1 MGLLRIVALVFLPFA
16 GGYYLSYLY
25 RSTNA
30 VIAPDLI
37 SEIGLTAG
45 ELGLM
50 TAAYPLAFGLFQAP
64 LGLLLDRFGPRRV
77 QTVLLTLA
85 ALGAIGFG
93 LGQDM
98 TSLTLSRALIG
109 IGVSGGLMA
118 GFKAVTMW
126 FPERR
131 WPLANGCY
139 LAAGGLGAL
148 SATVPLE
155 FALTFADWR
164 QVYLGL
170 GGVNVVVAGLVWW
183 LVPECA
189 AGSEGSSLRDQF
201 AGLARI
207 YRDCLFWRFAPICIT
222 AFGASLAFQ
231 GLWAGPWLADVIGLS
246 RDGVAAHL
254 LLTTALLVGGS
265 ILIGLVADRLT
276 ARGVSLATIIA
287 WGTAISET
295 AVVLAQLPL
304 VFDWRWA
311 MLAPV
316 ALVGLLSNVGSLAYA
331 QLSGHFGP
339 ALAGRSNAGLN
350 VLVFLGAFALQY
362 LVGIVLDLW
371 GPGLDGRYPAEAFQT
386 GFGLAVAIQVA
397 AWIWFVAWDRR
408 ASSP

>member
-30 VIAPDLI
+30 MIAPDLI

-139 LAAGGLGAL
+139 LAAGGFGAL

-155 FALTFADWR
+155 FALTFADRR

-189 AGSEGSSLRDQF
+189 AGSEGSSLRDHVVV
-201 AGLARI
+201 AGLVWWLVARPGARAAR
-207 YRDCLFWRFAPICIT
+207 YVTSLPAWRGSTAIACSGVSRRSASPPSAP
-222 AFGASLAFQ
+222 
-231 GLWAGPWLADVIGLS
+231 LS
-246 RDGVAAHL
+246 R
-254 LLTTALLVGGS
+254 S
-265 ILIGLVADRLT
+265 
-276 ARGVSLATIIA
+276 RG
-287 WGTAISET
+287 
-295 AVVLAQLPL
+295 
-304 VFDWRWA
+304 
-311 MLAPV
+311 
-316 ALVGLLSNVGSLAYA
+316 
-331 QLSGHFGP
+331 FGP
-339 ALAGRSNAGLN
+339 
-350 VLVFLGAFALQY
+350 
-362 LVGIVLDLW
+362 
-371 GPGLDGRYPAEAFQT
+371 GPGSPTSSGFPAT
-386 GFGLAVAIQVA
+386 VSRPIS
-397 AWIWFVAWDRR
+397 
-408 ASSP
+408 SSPRRCWWAAPS